1 MPGPEDFLRSF
12 SQQQSG
18 NPPPGFFFDDEGN
31 LFPEPVLEP
40 GDVFDDSGTNFG
52 RQGNPLADA
61 PAPRRV
67 ESAVPPPPRAVY
79 RASAPRAVRAPEQ
92 QSVSFEPT
100 QRSIFDPQAIRE
112 TYTRAFDSPRRVKQ
126 ELLAETLGR
135 LDEIPNFAF
144 DEQLRTQQAPIVAR
158 QVLSEAKSQGL
169 NPRGSWRDATTGQ
182 TLADARDT
190 IALKRDALEQFDR
203 NRIAPFLN
211 GANKVLENT
220 GLKNIGSSVNAFL
233 EGIKLPEFISDPL
246 ALRNPVVATDSS
258 IQEGSFVNP
267 QGVKFL
273 KEFVPKPNS
282 YGTTFASPFG
292 TNVELAHSPGRSTY
306 DVAFQ
311 GPFGYRQSN
320 NIKKEINGILAE
332 ANWLESQGDPEAA
345 ATARNRAM
353 NMQEM
358 LNEPLRSPALRY
370 TLGEAL
376 QSVPVGGTVTA
387 APIGAQKGARA
398 RIYSALTNDALA
410 TGKGI
415 TPNPERL
422 PTDEEFRAY
431 DEGRGYL
438 FSELREANR
447 NRGRIVTERLSPTT
461 WKNVNKE
468 EKVFD
473 PGTLKDPMIRAAYN
487 LPESADVT
495 ELRENPLGLFERTNR
510 IDFTKPVITTESP
523 IYKFRKGLKGGL
535 GVGAADFIPSPEAIR
550 DVYAG
555 QPLSALRR
563 TGESIVQG
571 IPLAAAVG
579 GTVAAAPIL
588 APIAGATGT
597 ALTINALG
605 AAGNEIVRQ
614 QTGEGVIPKV
624 RQFLGTAS
632 RTGVASAPQ
641 PARPYVT
648 PRLVQT
654 KPVNPIT
661 QQIQNRLGLAASRFN
676 PAKGEFGLSEILFG
690 R

>member
-1 MPGPEDFLRSF
+1 MPGPKDFLRSF
-12 SQQQSG
+12 SQQQSN

-31 LFPEPVLEP
+31 LFPEPVAEP
-40 GDVFDDSGTNFG
+40 GNVFDDSGTNFG

-67 ESAVPPPPRAVY
+67 KS
-79 RASAPRAVRAPEQ
+79 APEQ
-92 QSVSFEPT
+92 QAVPPEPV

-112 TYTRAFDSPRRVKQ
+112 TYTRAFNTPRRVKQ
-126 ELLAETLGR
+126 EILAETLAR
-135 LDEIPNFAF
+135 FDEIPNFAF
-144 DEQLRTQQAPIVAR
+144 DEELRRQQAPVVAS

-169 NPRGSWRDATTGQ
+169 NPRGSWRDATTSQ
-182 TLADARDT
+182 TLADARDA
-190 IALKRDALEQFDR
+190 IALKLDAMEQFNR
-203 NRIAPFLN
+203 NRIRPFN
-211 GANKVLENT
+211 YGVNKVLEYT
-220 GLKNIGSSVNAFL
+220 GLKNIGSSVNTFL
-233 EGIKLPEFISDPL
+233 EGIKLPGFISGPL
-246 ALRNPVVATDSS
+246 ALRNPVVSANSS

-273 KEFVPKPNS
+273 KEFAPKPNS
-282 YGTTFASPFG
+282 FGTTFTSPFG
-292 TNVELAHSPGRSTY
+292 TNVELSHSPKRSTY

-311 GPFGYRQSN
+311 GPFGYRQSGS
-320 NIKKEINGILAE
+320 IKKEIKSELAQ
-332 ANWLESQGDPEAA
+332 ADWLESQGDPEAA
-345 ATARNRAM
+345 ASLRDRAM

-410 TGKGI
+410 TFKGV
-415 TPNPERL
+415 TPNPEQL
-422 PTDEEFRAY
+422 PTDEEFRAAA
-431 DEGRGYL
+431 EGGGLR
-438 FSELREANR
+438 FSELAPINR

-461 WKNVNKE
+461 WRNVNQE

-473 PGTLKDPMIRAAYN
+473 PATLKDPMIRATYN
-487 LPESADVT
+487 LPESADVSA
-495 ELRENPLGLFERTNR
+495 LRENPLGLFEKTNR

-523 IYKFRKGLKGGL
+523 IYKFRKGLKGGI
-535 GVGAADFIPSPEAIR
+535 GIGAADFIPSPEAIR
-550 DVYAG
+550 DIYAG
-555 QPLSALRR
+555 QPLSALQR
-563 TGESIVQG
+563 TGQNIVQG
-571 IPLAAAVG
+571 LPLAAAVG
-579 GTVAAAPIL
+579 GTVAAAPAL
-588 APIAGATGT
+588 APLAGATGT
-597 ALTINALG
+597 ALALNALG

-614 QTGEGVIPKV
+614 QTGEGIVPKV
-624 RQFLGTAS
+624 RQFLGTAP
-632 RTGVASAPQ
+632 RTGIASAPQ